1 MNEQIKLFGSIALR
15 SSFSWLKIAVAG
27 GAMAITGFCI
37 ALWLYGNNSG
47 AGSAGS
53 RAGGAGAVLGILY
66 LFIEEFWTA
75 LLLFGSLI
83 CLFLFMPFASKYALQ
98 KALYLT
104 WQRGL
109 GSFFVE
115 RLNAYLDRIGP
126 GGSNPKVPQGQ
137 EKGPAI
143 KKQLIDEAGKDPGTN
158 KIQKRI
164 FRYLLRKVQ
173 LDDIDFSAPVAAIR
187 AALVQ
192 KMKDRIGEK
201 IAPSLTPFWML
212 TGTIVLMIVLALVF
226 DHH

>member
-15 SSFSWLKIAVAG
+15 SSFSWLKIVVAG
-27 GAMAITGFCI
+27 GVLAIAGFCI
-37 ALWLYGNNSG
+37 ALWLYGNQSG
-47 AGSAGS
+47 AGFAGS
-53 RAGGAGAVLGILY
+53 RAGGAGAFIGLLY
-66 LFIEEFWTA
+66 LFAEEFWTA

-83 CLFLFMPFASKYALQ
+83 CMFLFFPFASKYALQ

-115 RLNAYLDRIGP
+115 RLNAYLDRMGP
-126 GGSNPKVPQGQ
+126 GSNRPEVPQGL

-143 KKQLIDEAGKDPGTN
+143 KKRLMDEAGKDPGTN

-192 KMKDRIGEK
+192 KMKDCIGEK
-201 IAPSLTPFWML
+201 IAPSRTPFWIL
-212 TGTIVLMIVLALVF
+212 TGIIVLMVVLALIF